1 MSLRSIPTVLI
12 LAAMA
17 LLAVTARAAE
27 PTLSQVY
34 QAAESGN
41 LAEAQRMMN
50 TVLLAHPESAK
61 AHYVEAELLARQ
73 GRAASAQTELST
85 AERLDPG
92 LPFAKPQAVA
102 ALRREI
108 GSTSG
113 TIRPVLE
120 SEGPLPGG
128 GIPWLPLAGVAI
140 IAVIVIAFLAMR
152 RRNST
157 YIPAGSPSG
166 YIPGAPGQPYGAG
179 PMGSGGGMG
188 SGLLGSL
195 ATGAAIGGGLVAGEA
210 LAHHLIDGRPT
221 GEVIPPMH
229 GNDADIDPSA
239 NSDLGGNDF
248 GVADSGSWDD
258 GFSGGAGG
266 GDSWS

>member
-1 MSLRSIPTVLI
+1 MSMKSICTALI

-17 LLAVTARAAE
+17 LLAVSARAAE

-41 LAEAQRMMN
+41 LAEAQRMMS

-73 GRAASAQTELST
+73 GRAASAQTELNT

-120 SEGPLPGG
+120 SEGPVGG

-152 RRNST
+152 QRNST

-166 YIPGAPGQPYGAG
+166 YVPGAPGQPFGAG
-179 PMGSGGGMG
+179 PIGSGGGMG

-210 LAHHLIDGRPT
+210 LAHHLIDGRPS
-221 GEVIPPMH
+221 GEVIPTVH
-229 GNDADIDPSA
+229 GNDAGVGPSA
-239 NSDLGGNDF
+239 NADLGGNDF